1 MGAASQRLV
10 AHSVLALMQHP
21 SSYELLECG
30 VFPVWAVDAVE
41 HDLLA
46 NCLDSWHPTGQGIEH
61 GFVMIIRGVAS
72 DPDHAVVRIGQG
84 GSEDVECCVEV
95 VETIALVLIL
105 L

>member
-21 SSYELLECG
+21 SSYELLKCG
-30 VFPVWAVDAVE
+30 VLPLYAVDAVE

-61 GFVMIIRGVAS
+61 GLVAIFIGVTS
-72 DPDHAVVRIGQG
+72 DPDHAVVRVGQG
-84 GSEDVECCVEV
+84 GSEEVERRVKV
-95 VETIALVLIL
+95 VETLALILVLL
-105 L
+105 